1 MITKRQFARG
11 LAALSALAAVPA
23 GTRPARASAD
33 IPDRLTEAFARVE
46 ETSGG
51 RLGVAL
57 FDSETG
63 MQTGHRADERFPM
76 CSTSKLLAA
85 AAILKRIDSGKLKP
99 DTRIRFETSALVTY
113 SPVTQARVG

>member
-11 LAALSALAAVPA
+11 LAALPALAAAPRARRAWAATDIPA
-23 GTRPARASAD
+23 E
-33 IPDRLTEAFARVE
+33 IPDRLTEAFARIE

-63 MQTGHRADERFPM
+63 MQTGHRADE
-76 CSTSKLLAA
+76 
-85 AAILKRIDSGKLKP
+85 
-99 DTRIRFETSALVTY
+99 
-113 SPVTQARVG
+113 